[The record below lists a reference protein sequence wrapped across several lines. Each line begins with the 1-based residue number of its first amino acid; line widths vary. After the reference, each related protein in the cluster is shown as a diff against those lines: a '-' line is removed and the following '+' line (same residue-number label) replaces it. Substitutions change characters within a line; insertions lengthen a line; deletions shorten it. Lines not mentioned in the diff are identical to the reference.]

1 MTRITRAV
9 IPAAGLGTRFLP
21 MTRSMPKEMLPVGRK
36 PVIQYVIE
44 EAVAALDVVAED
56 AVGSGATGVSVQP
69 TIASARHA
77 ATRAD
82 TDRIAPV

>member
-1 MTRITRAV
+1 MADLVPDSGAV
-9 IPAAGLGTRFLP
+9 SVSVSP
-21 MTRSMPKEMLPVGRK
+21 
-36 PVIQYVIE
+36 
-44 EAVAALDVVAED
+44 VAALDVVAED

-69 TIASARHA
+69 TIASVRHA